1 MKSIQLYR
9 IYGTLGH
16 ELQPVYADA
25 ECCSPENPYELIE
38 VDLPKGWEAYK
49 NALGETLIESPD
61 GTVYL
66 VADCIK
72 AVSDN
77 PVLVW
82 HDETDHTTTLK
93 WRYKNNNVREIRN
106 QRGLTLQELSAKT
119 GVNIRQIT
127 KLEQGEI
134 NIENITAKNLMAL
147 AEGLGVAPQDLFL

>member
-1 MKSIQLYR
+1 MKSISLYR

-16 ELQPVYADA
+16 ERQPVYADA
-25 ECCSPENPYELIE
+25 ECCPPENPYDLIE
-38 VDLPKGWEAYK
+38 ADLPKGWEAHK
-49 NALGETLIESPD
+49 SPLGESLIESPA

-66 VADCIK
+66 VSDCIR

-82 HDETDHTTTLK
+82 YDGADHTAALK
-93 WRYKNNNVREIRN
+93 WRYKNNKVREIRN
-106 QRGLTLQELSAKT
+106 RCGLTLQELSDRT

-134 NIENITAKNLMAL
+134 SIENITAKNLMAL
-147 AEGLGVAPQDLFL
+147 SEGLGVAPQDLFL

>member
-16 ELQPVYADA
+16 ERQPVYADA
-25 ECCSPENPYELIE
+25 ECCPPENPYDLIE
-38 VDLPKGWEAYK
+38 ADLPKGWEAYK

-61 GTVYL
+61 RTVYL
-66 VADCIK
+66 VSDCIK

-82 HDETDHTTTLK
+82 CDGTDHTIALK

-106 QRGLTLQELSAKT
+106 RCGLTLQELSDRT

-134 NIENITAKNLMAL
+134 SIENITAKNLMAL
-147 AEGLGVAPQDLFL
+147 AEGLGVAPQELFL

>member
-16 ELQPVYADA
+16 ERQPVYADA
-25 ECCSPENPYELIE
+25 ECCPPENPYDLIE
-38 VDLPKGWEAYK
+38 ADLPKGWDAHK
-49 NALGETLIESPD
+49 SMLGETLIESPA

-66 VADCIK
+66 VGDCIETV
-72 AVSDN
+72 ADN
-77 PVLVW
+77 PVLAW
-82 HDETDHTTTLK
+82 HDGTDHTTALK